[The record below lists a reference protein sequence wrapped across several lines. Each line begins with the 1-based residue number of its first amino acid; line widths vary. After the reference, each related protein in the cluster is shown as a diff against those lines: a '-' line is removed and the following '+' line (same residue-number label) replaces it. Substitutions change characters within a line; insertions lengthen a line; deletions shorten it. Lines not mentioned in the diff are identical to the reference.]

1 MHEGILRE
9 GICDVSILN
18 LKFLHHYSDFY
29 SSTPER
35 ALMNYIKPSESQ
47 TQAIFVDKYLDQ
59 QSPEQEVNSFPLVWP

>member
-1 MHEGILRE
+1 MCAFHLHFKPI
-9 GICDVSILN
+9 

-59 QSPEQEVNSFPLVWP
+59 QSPEREVNSFPLVWP